1 MSSSRIH
8 HVEIEY
14 TNDQGDTVTGLFDY
28 TLPSLRTRVA
38 IGVEEAK
45 LRSGMTADTLDEVT
59 LAVIVQI
66 AYLKH
71 TVVFPDDLTF
81 DDNVDPYLM
90 SYLYEEV
97 LSFESRFL
105 DALNRPRADK
115 TEV

>member
-1 MSSSRIH
+1 MSAKRTH
-8 HVEIEY
+8 HVELEY
-14 TNDQGDTVTGLFDY
+14 TNDQGQDVTGSFSY

-45 LRSGMTADTLDEVT
+45 LRNGMTADVLDEVT

-71 TVVFPDDLTF
+71 TVTFPDDLTF

-90 SYLYEEV
+90 SRLYEEV
-97 LSFESRFL
+97 LSFESSFL
-105 DALNRPRADK
+105 DRLNRPREDQA
-115 TEV
+115 EG